1 MSHSFGKPFSKNSL
15 NLPKVALLALAIAIT
30 GCNSNSTEAKQSKP
44 VTSKNTTTASAE
56 SDPAVVNA
64 IQANLKASGIEQKII
79 SAVPTSMENMYWVN
93 AEGVPAFY
101 SDKEGRHII
110 LGQILEVGKQQ
121 PVEISSELTA
131 KVAKEKLAAVDK
143 SELIIYPAKGT
154 TKAVVYAFTD
164 ADCPYCTKMHSEMD
178 QINAEGIEVR
188 YLAWPRS
195 EASVPKM
202 EAIWCSN
209 DRKTAMNKAKMGQ
222 EISSPKCDSPVK
234 SHIDLGLSLGVSGT
248 PAVFTESGVQIGG
261 YLPAK
266 QLAAAAIANK

>member
-15 NLPKVALLALAIAIT
+15 NLPKVALLGLAIAIT

-110 LGQILEVGKQQ
+110 LGQILEVLLSIAG
-121 PVEISSELTA
+121 
-131 KVAKEKLAAVDK
+131 
-143 SELIIYPAKGT
+143 
-154 TKAVVYAFTD
+154 
-164 ADCPYCTKMHSEMD
+164 
-178 QINAEGIEVR
+178 INP
-188 YLAWPRS
+188 L
-195 EASVPKM
+195 
-202 EAIWCSN
+202 
-209 DRKTAMNKAKMGQ
+209 
-222 EISSPKCDSPVK
+222 
-234 SHIDLGLSLGVSGT
+234 
-248 PAVFTESGVQIGG
+248 
-261 YLPAK
+261 
-266 QLAAAAIANK
+266 